1 MFTEEQ
7 IRILSKFMT
16 NTDKPIFALKNL
28 PEVVKG
34 AMFSRYSRTSKSLR
48 ELLLTE
54 FLQNQDVATM
64 ELEGIPTKKA
74 DEFYDRVLVEYGD
87 DSVAELG
94 GAHIACEGVS
104 MIATK
109 VLEDSRI
116 GLSPLEKSTR
126 YVFFNEKENGKYKF
140 CREPAIMASGF
151 AGLYEETC
159 NMLFDAYSEL
169 IEPMKAYIIGVF
181 PKPADMSDRAY
192 DFTVRAKACDVL
204 RVFLPASTLT
214 NMGIYGNG
222 RAFEYLITK
231 MYASP
236 LQEVRDIGKSMQEE
250 LAKIIPSFVKRAD
263 DAYGRTMQEYMR
275 QTETSTRLLVSSFA
289 RSSGT
294 ESEEVILAIFDKNA
308 EEKIIAA
315 ILYSH
320 SQISMTKALQVSSS
334 MSPEDKASVLEEY
347 TGRRSNRR
355 HRPGRA
361 FENAYYTFDML
372 GNYGIYRDLHRH
384 RALTQQR
391 QLLTAGLGYDVPKEL
406 VAIGA
411 AEKYHGAMRKAKE
424 AWEKISASMPWQAQD
439 VVPFGYRI
447 RWYFTLNARELYHLV
462 ELRTVKQ
469 GHPDYRRMCQKMFML
484 AKAAHP
490 MVFKNMKFV
499 DMNDY
504 EMQRDEAEKR
514 IDRKMEE
521 ARKKYGE

>member
-7 IRILSKFMT
+7 IRTLSKFMT

-48 ELLLTE
+48 ELLLSE
-54 FLQNQDVATM
+54 FLQNQDISTM
-64 ELEGIPTKKA
+64 DLEGIPTKKA
-74 DEFYDRVLVEYGD
+74 EEFYDRVLVEYGD

-109 VLEDSRI
+109 ILEDARI

-126 YVFFNEKENGKYKF
+126 YVFFNEKQDGRYKF
-140 CREPAIMASGF
+140 CRETSIMSSEF

-159 NMLFDAYSEL
+159 NMLFDMYSEL
-169 IEPMKAYIIGVF
+169 IEPMKAYIISIF
-181 PKPADMSDRAY
+181 PKPADMTDRAY

-236 LQEVRDIGKSMQEE
+236 MQEIQHIAKSMQEE
-250 LAKIIPSFVKRAD
+250 LGKIIPSFVKRAD
-263 DAYGRTMQEYMR
+263 DAYGRTMQEYMK
-275 QTETSTRLLVSSFA
+275 QTETSTRSLVSSLA
-289 RSSGT
+289 KSNGT
-294 ESEEVILAIFDKNA
+294 ESEEVILASFDKNA

-320 SQISMTKALQVSSS
+320 SQISMTESLQLSHS
-334 MSPEDKASVLEEY
+334 MSLDNKAKVIEEY
-347 TGRRSNRR
+347 TRQRSNRR

-361 FENAYYTFDML
+361 FENAYYTFDIL

-391 QLLTAGLGYDVPKEL
+391 QILTTELGYDIPKEL
-406 VAIGA
+406 VAVGA
-411 AEKYHGAMRKAKE
+411 AEKYHDAMRKAGE
-424 AWEKISASMPWQAQD
+424 AWKKISAKMPWQAQY

-447 RWYFTLNARELYHLV
+447 RWYFTLNARELYHLL

-469 GHPDYRRMCQKMFML
+469 GHPDYRRICQKMYVL

-490 MVFKNMKFV
+490 AVFKNMRFV
-499 DMNDY
+499 DMNNY

-514 IDRKMEE
+514 IDRKMEDV
-521 ARKKYGE
+521 RKKYGS